1 MLKSQ
6 DTISKMSFK
15 TFLFGYFLLK
25 AFYEKRKNGNNF
37 SAKTKIWN
45 AEPFLR
51 LFHEFQDLLQKIL
64 SISFFSV
71 AKVNFYLDWKIMQKK
86 DERERLCVCV
96 CVCVRSLI
104 GHKLALLVVIFLF
117 YRLNLHLISS
127 IYHVADATY
136 LRMNTSDV
144 ARIREPSDSG
154 VRAGM
159 LKWSAKVG
167 LGKV

>member
-86 DERERLCVCV
+86 DEKEKDCVCV
-96 CVCVRSLI
+96 FAFPYWPQISFTCCHFLI
-104 GHKLALLVVIFLF
+104 

-127 IYHVADATY
+127 IYHVA
-136 LRMNTSDV
+136 V
-144 ARIREPSDSG
+144 ALLQI
-154 VRAGM
+154 
-159 LKWSAKVG
+159 
-167 LGKV
+167 